1 MAKLMIRHI
10 KKIVYFGKK
19 SKVIEKIG
27 YRKTSVG
34 LHYLFLSDKINVDS
48 TMRASSIIEKEYE
61 NRIKYSG

>member
-1 MAKLMIRHI
+1 MITS
-10 KKIVYFGKK
+10 KIVYFARKK
-19 SKVIEKIG
+19 EVIEKIR